1 MGALVSLALA
11 LASPAVSQSRSDGV
25 WADGLT
31 VFLEEIGESP
41 AARYMQQQDYGP
53 KCEPLYE
60 KAAEV
65 VLQRGTVE
73 DIEALMNQT
82 GLYYC
87 DYTLMVPMIG
97 EVLNENYKSAE
108 AISQVVFILAMSAIS
123 SQGDLSAS
131 DHFVS
136 NAFAMWVSNEREIAI
151 DSLCSA
157 ARFGNRTAAAIIA
170 EWPTSLPC
178 TSSAQSKPAKPAPAP
193 APAKPAPAPVKP
205 KPAPPP
211 VTTKPPPPPPPPP
224 PPAVTLK
231 PAPAP
236 KPAPAQQG
244 EIEAVTSPV
253 PGYTNCRR
261 IPLDYYDP
269 DGNLVSES
277 MVMCQDRNGEFI
289 EVTGT
294 Q

>member
-1 MGALVSLALA
+1 MSLRVGALVSLALA

-53 KCEPLYE
+53 KCEPLFE

-65 VLQRGTVE
+65 VLQRATVE
-73 DIEALMNQT
+73 DLDALMNQT

-87 DYTLMVPMIG
+87 DYTMMVPMIG
-97 EVLNENYKSAE
+97 EVLNNNYKSAE

-136 NAFAMWVSNEREIAI
+136 NAFAMWVSNEREVAI

-157 ARFGNRTAAAIIA
+157 ARFGNRTAAAIIS

-178 TSSAQSKPAKPAPAP
+178 KSSAPSKPAKPAPAP
-193 APAKPAPAPVKP
+193 APAKP

-211 VTTKPPPPPPPPP
+211 VTTIPPAPP
-224 PPAVTLK
+224 PPAPPPPVTLK

-236 KPAPAQQG
+236 KPTPAQQG
-244 EIEAVTSPV
+244 EIEAVISPV

-269 DGNLVSES
+269 DGKLVSES

-289 EVTGT
+289 EVTGA